1 MPTPKELYD
10 EIKIRLD
17 LNLEKM
23 QMLERE
29 IQQKLT
35 EKNKLAQPIVEDK
48 GALKQLG
55 KLIDVEETVKSK

>member
-1 MPTPKELYD
+1 
-10 EIKIRLD
+10 
-17 LNLEKM
+17 
-23 QMLERE
+23 MLERE

-35 EKNKLAQPIVEDK
+35 EKNKLAQPIVEDQ

>member
-35 EKNKLAQPIVEDK
+35 EKNKLAQPIVEDQ
-48 GALKQLG
+48 GALKQLE
-55 KLIDVEETVKSK
+55 KLIEVEEIVESK

>member
-35 EKNKLAQPIVEDK
+35 EKNKLAQPIVEDQ